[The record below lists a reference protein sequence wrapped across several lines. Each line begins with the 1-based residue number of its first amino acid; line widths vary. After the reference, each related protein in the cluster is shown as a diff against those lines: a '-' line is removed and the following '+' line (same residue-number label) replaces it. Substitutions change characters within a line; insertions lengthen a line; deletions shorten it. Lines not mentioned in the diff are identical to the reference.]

1 MPSTLEIINKYL
13 PLVVIIVVVL
23 VVVVVVVGCPSSMLH
38 IRIWRRWETLRIL
51 KEHN

>member
-13 PLVVIIVVVL
+13 PLVIIIVVL
-23 VVVVVVVGCPSSMLH
+23 VVVVVGCPSSMLH
-38 IRIWRRWETLRIL
+38 IRKWETLRIL